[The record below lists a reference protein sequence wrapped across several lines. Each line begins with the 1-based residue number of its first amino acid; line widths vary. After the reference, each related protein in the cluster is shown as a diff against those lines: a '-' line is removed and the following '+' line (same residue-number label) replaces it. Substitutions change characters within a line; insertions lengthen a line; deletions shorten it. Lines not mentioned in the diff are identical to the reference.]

1 LEYQS
6 EQHIYH
12 FPTRAKTF
20 LSPEFEFVCK
30 SPSENLV
37 PRLAGAARA
46 WFEGFAVTIGLMPEP
61 SSKESAHD
69 YPDSGG
75 SRLGRILLPI
85 TLVVALAAAALS
97 GWLLIRLSQEGT
109 PNSPNYSG
117 AQRTDAKTKICAA
130 ADVVR
135 KGVSLNTNLQPPG
148 GPEDITG
155 TLAVAA
161 NARISLYD
169 GGQYLLA
176 RLDPAT
182 PPELSDA
189 VKKFGDLLM
198 DIGANATAGSQNSEP
213 AQAARLKDADA
224 TNATIAQLCK

>member
-1 LEYQS
+1 MPQ
-6 EQHIYH
+6 
-12 FPTRAKTF
+12 PT
-20 LSPEFEFVCK
+20 S
-30 SPSENLV
+30 N
-37 PRLAGAARA
+37 
-46 WFEGFAVTIGLMPEP
+46 EP
-61 SSKESAHD
+61 TVQ
-69 YPDSGG
+69 YRDSGA
-75 SRLGRILLPI
+75 SRRGRILLPI
-85 TLVVALAAAALS
+85 TLVVAVAAAALS
-97 GWLLIRLSQEGT
+97 GWLLVRLAREGT
-109 PNSPNYSG
+109 PDVPNYSG
-117 AQRTDAKTKICAA
+117 EQRADAKQKICAA
-130 ADVVR
+130 TNLVR

-148 GPEDITG
+148 GPEDVTG
-155 TLAVAA
+155 TLAVVA

-182 PPELSDA
+182 PTDLSDA